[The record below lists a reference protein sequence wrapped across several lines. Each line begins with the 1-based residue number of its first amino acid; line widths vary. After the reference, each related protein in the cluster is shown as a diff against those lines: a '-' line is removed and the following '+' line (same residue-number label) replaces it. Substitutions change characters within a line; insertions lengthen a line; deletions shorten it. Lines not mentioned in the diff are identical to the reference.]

1 MVVGL
6 PPPKDKNTFT
16 FRSYRLTESLVSTAM
31 KVSFQPQRS
40 PKSSCR
46 YLQTLPSSERMESL
60 RGTSESSRTLPAF
73 CFIASN
79 ISLASFIELVDLR
92 NKFVHLKALARL
104 LLPSDGTS
112 PELSP
117 EFEEL
122 LEEMDE
128 DEPPSLSRLRELSI
142 KAGLH
147 NHAWNEGVHACRVV
161 FSCGDVGY
169 IKRGR
174 DEGEECHAKAIDMTD
189 NTRFN
194 DFVKVGN
201 VFDISTGHGV
211 DGVKHQLLPT
221 STIKLDI
228 ENESFGQQTQW
239 VNGFVQRNDVYPI
252 VLPGDIEG

>member
-1 MVVGL
+1 M
-6 PPPKDKNTFT
+6 
-16 FRSYRLTESLVSTAM
+16 
-31 KVSFQPQRS
+31 
-40 PKSSCR
+40 
-46 YLQTLPSSERMESL
+46 
-60 RGTSESSRTLPAF
+60 
-73 CFIASN
+73 
-79 ISLASFIELVDLR
+79 
-92 NKFVHLKALARL
+92 HLKALARL
-104 LLPSDGTS
+104 LLPNDGNS

-117 EFEEL
+117 EFEEF

-142 KAGLH
+142 NAGLH

-174 DEGEECHAKAIDMTD
+174 DEDEEFHAKAIDMTD

-211 DGVKHQLLPT
+211 DGVKQQLLPT
-221 STIKLDI
+221 STIKLDT
-228 ENESFGQQTQW
+228 EKESFGQQTQW
-239 VNGFVQRNDVYPI
+239 VNGFVQRNDIYPI